1 MDASLHHG
9 RARERRAVAAP
20 VARLALLVAQLAV
33 ALLVLI
39 AAAGCETGA
48 QRARKAHL
56 AALHQPLGQLADQND
71 VEAARVVAD
80 IEVLRAQSV
89 FSDSAANAL
98 IAMPANAFLTV
109 DAKGQPLRV
118 DRGQDITEL
127 LAFTAVE
134 PAMLKEKNITPN
146 DAAEVRR
153 LAVDN
158 IAAAAEKAKQF
169 RMHRRT
175 GLP

>member
-1 MDASLHHG
+1 MDGPLHHG
-9 RARERRAVAAP
+9 RIFGRIAIAAC
-20 VARLALLVAQLAV
+20 VVTALL
-33 ALLVLI
+33 
-39 AAAGCETGA
+39 AATGCETGA

-80 IEVLRAQSV
+80 IEVLRSQSV

-98 IAMPANAFLTV
+98 IAMPGTAFMTV
-109 DAKGQPLRV
+109 DPKGQPLRIE
-118 DRGQDITEL
+118 RGQDITEL

-158 IAAAAEKAKQF
+158 LAAAAEKAKQF

>member
-1 MDASLHHG
+1 MDGRVAHG
-9 RARERRAVAAP
+9 RFGRAVCAA
-20 VARLALLVAQLAV
+20 AMLLALVT
-33 ALLVLI
+33 
-39 AAAGCETGA
+39 AAGCETGA
-48 QRARKAHL
+48 QKARKANL
-56 AALHQPLGQLADQND
+56 AALKLPLGQLADQND

-98 IAMPANAFLTV
+98 IAMPGAAFMTI
-109 DAKGQPLRV
+109 DAKGQPLRIE
-118 DRGQDITEL
+118 RGQDITEL

-134 PAMLKEKNITPN
+134 PAMLKEKNITAN

-153 LAVDN
+153 LAIDN
-158 IAAAAEKAKQF
+158 LAAAAEKAKQF